1 MSTRG
6 TTETGNRESGRGGA
20 AARDTARLDEAD
32 LGRSSRL
39 GRDIVDAVDRVV
51 AGQREVAEMAAA
63 CLLSSGHLLI
73 EDIPGV
79 GKTLLAQVV
88 AAAVGGTFH
97 RIQGTPDLLPG
108 DVTGSM
114 VPDHETFR
122 LRFRPGPM
130 FANVVV
136 FDELNRTNPR
146 TQSALLEAAEEAT
159 VTVDGTT
166 HSLPDPFMLVATQ
179 NPIELAGTYRLGEGA
194 LDRFAAVVTPGR
206 AGFDDEVDVLTGRRG
221 RKLLHD
227 ITPVASLDTVIA
239 VSRRGR
245 PGTRARTRGAVRGR
259 VARSDP
265 GASAGASRRFDA
277 RWRRADRIGQGV
289 RGDARSRVRRA
300 RRRGRGRGAGVG
312 APGARRRR
320 RRLDGGRAGCGD
332 RMPRARATAV
342 GLIRPTGLSPGA
354 FAMVGAWVV
363 ALAIARLTGAAAV
376 VIVLGAGVV
385 GMVWAAA
392 AGWFRLRSFELRDLT
407 TVAATTVGES
417 VTLTASAS
425 RTRRRMLPTSM
436 SMSPIEET
444 SWPSGRLRSG
454 RFDERGCSPVV
465 GSSTTSM

>member
-1 MSTRG
+1 MECRPPQRRRRVSI
-6 TTETGNRESGRGGA
+6 
-20 AARDTARLDEAD
+20 EAD
-32 LGRSSRL
+32 LERSCRL

-51 AGQREVAEMAAA
+51 AGQREAAEMAAA

-114 VPDHETFR
+114 VPDHDTFR

-159 VTVDGTT
+159 VTIDGTT

-227 ITPVASLDTVIA
+227 VTAVASLDTVDRRAATPSIGCTCRSPSPA
-239 VSRRGR
+239 TWSSCSRR
-245 PGTRARTRGAVRGR
+245 PGSTTGC
-259 VARSDP
+259 
-265 GASAGASRRFDA
+265 ASARRHA
-277 RWRRADRIGQGV
+277 AAWRSSVWPR
-289 RGDARSRVRRA
+289 RSR
-300 RRRGRGRGAGVG
+300 
-312 APGARRRR
+312 
-320 RRLDGGRAGCGD
+320 
-332 RMPRARATAV
+332 
-342 GLIRPTGLSPGA
+342 
-354 FAMVGAWVV
+354 
-363 ALAIARLTGAAAV
+363 
-376 VIVLGAGVV
+376 
-385 GMVWAAA
+385 
-392 AGWFRLRSFELRDLT
+392 
-407 TVAATTVGES
+407 
-417 VTLTASAS
+417 
-425 RTRRRMLPTSM
+425 
-436 SMSPIEET
+436 
-444 SWPSGRLRSG
+444 
-454 RFDERGCSPVV
+454 
-465 GSSTTSM
+465 